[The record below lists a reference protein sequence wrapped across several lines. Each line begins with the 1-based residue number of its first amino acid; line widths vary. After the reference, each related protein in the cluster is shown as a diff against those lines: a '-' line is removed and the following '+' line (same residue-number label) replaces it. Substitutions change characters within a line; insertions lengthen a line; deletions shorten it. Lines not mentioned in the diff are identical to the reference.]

1 MSSTNGLPYLGAL
14 DAVKRIENALT
25 QRDAAR
31 EVSESELDAA
41 HAEAERLLSA
51 ARTAGTRA
59 GEERRVALLA
69 RAQADAEVIRS
80 TGEAEAQELGRR
92 VSAERDAVA
101 AEFTAFLLIE
111 EP

>member
-1 MSSTNGLPYLGAL
+1 MTNTHGLPYLGAL

-25 QRDAAR
+25 ERDAAR
-31 EVSESELDAA
+31 EASDSELDAA
-41 HAEAERLLSA
+41 HAEAERLLAA

-59 GEERRVALLA
+59 AEERRLALLT
-69 RAQADAEVIRS
+69 RAHADAEVIRS

-101 AEFTAFLLIE
+101 AEFTALLLIE

>member
-1 MSSTNGLPYLGAL
+1 M
-14 DAVKRIENALT
+14 
-25 QRDAAR
+25 
-31 EVSESELDAA
+31 
-41 HAEAERLLSA
+41 H
-51 ARTAGTRA
+51 A

-69 RAQADAEVIRS
+69 RAQADAVVIRS

-92 VSAERDAVA
+92 VSAERDAMA